1 MSAHAS
7 GKHTEGVH
15 HSQVQKA
22 ALIANFY
29 GKRGQLHTLID
40 RLVQKLD
47 LLPQSQGS
55 YANEVDKTWLHHIDP
70 PAASD
75 ATIVQLALNA
85 PEVVEFAWSKMHA
98 QLAAIIPDDTTL
110 EGVWGYTLIYQ
121 AELAQGVLPA
131 SILNQVLP
139 VARGLF
145 LSAPE
150 SGQLL
155 AETDLPGGWIGLAA
169 LPLEGDGLKAVTVYV
184 ALSQPDLQNRLVREV
199 LYNPTAALLMADL
212 IAHKGYFQVRQYRLG
227 GLIDQYR
234 RQMDDLR
241 NRAGDVLMNQ
251 LQTTAAQEE
260 LDALGKEYHA
270 LVVAVDHL
278 HTLQIGLA
286 RQVDNYRWWYKQ
298 GGEGE
303 VIRYHQHFLEVA
315 LRELDLLVDE
325 GQRPFE
331 TAKMAVDL
339 MGARLDKEQER
350 KQQRIETLLA
360 AVAAILSV
368 LTLIDK
374 EAVRGLLEALGMPLP
389 IGILPVLGVQIGLI
403 VFVALLT
410 VLVIRL
416 IRARRSR

>member
-1 MSAHAS
+1 MSAHTS

-55 YANEVDKTWLHHIDP
+55 YANEVDKTWLYHFDP

-85 PEVVEFAWSKMHA
+85 PEVVAFAWSRMHA

-260 LDALGKEYHA
+260 LEALGKEYHA

-298 GGEGE
+298 EGEGE

-339 MGARLDKEQER
+339 MGARLDKGQER